1 MLIHHP
7 TKFGGHKHCSRGYK
21 NILGNTIILLQMWDI
36 SNCICPL
43 TFAIII
49 FSRAHGMSN
58 ATCVLKHIKKPFLF
72 TVSNEIIPIL
82 ITRILGNECENI
94 PKKPLAVLPQKATR
108 RKQKTKTR
116 AATAKLFVLNTNA
129 KKRNWKNCQTNS
141 QYINKHPK
149 DHLLNL

>member
-1 MLIHHP
+1 M
-7 TKFGGHKHCSRGYK
+7 R
-21 NILGNTIILLQMWDI
+21 DI

-94 PKKPLAVLPQKATR
+94 PKKPLAVLPQKVTR
-108 RKQKTKTR
+108 RK
-116 AATAKLFVLNTNA
+116 
-129 KKRNWKNCQTNS
+129 
-141 QYINKHPK
+141 
-149 DHLLNL
+149 